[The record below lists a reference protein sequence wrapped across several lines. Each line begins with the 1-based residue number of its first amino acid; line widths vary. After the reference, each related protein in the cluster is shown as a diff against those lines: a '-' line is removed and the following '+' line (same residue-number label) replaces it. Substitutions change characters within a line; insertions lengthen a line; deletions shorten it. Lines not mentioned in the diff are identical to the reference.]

1 MSTLILNLNDT
12 VAMSD
17 STLIEL
23 AKLVNASHPCVQ
35 EAATNWLDFAIAAII
50 CVSVVVIACYGI
62 CRFFS
67 NKEAERAAQENANE
81 EKKTKDEADKK
92 AKQKSDMT
100 DKLVDFL
107 KDQASSKNNDAK
119 PNVSLAIDDVCKYL
133 EESAEV
139 PAVEGLRKQLV
150 NLCTTLIKNNKGE
163 KNNDNTESK
172 SAKTGK
178 KEDPS
183 KDTNAETYV
192 NALCTLIGL
201 MDKEQWDKDDIDN
214 LKKSCGLEINPSQ
227 ANPQTVTSPKP

>member
-67 NKEAERAAQENANE
+67 NKEAERAAQKNANE
-81 EKKTKDEADKK
+81 EKKTNDEADKK

-107 KDQASSKNNDAK
+107 KNQASSKK
-119 PNVSLAIDDVCKYL
+119 ETSL
-133 EESAEV
+133 
-139 PAVEGLRKQLV
+139 
-150 NLCTTLIKNNKGE
+150 
-163 KNNDNTESK
+163 
-172 SAKTGK
+172 
-178 KEDPS
+178 